1 MDPSMAVLIIDD
13 PRTGG
18 RHSGCIQTD
27 TSTPPLFLSAIRR
40 TSSCPVSGDN
50 GGIRARE
57 AAQQLRGD
65 EILRIADDSSN
76 DWLDV
81 ETKSGRIVRQLD
93 HEHAKRSDIRIRTR
107 MWLMTRFAPRTFGD
121 RLQLD
126 AVRET
131 REAIAAQSDQ
141 ERLEGALAL
150 IARAKRRVAEAF
162 ASGEISEADF
172 EDASGYEER

>member
-1 MDPSMAVLIIDD
+1 MVL
-13 PRTGG
+13 
-18 RHSGCIQTD
+18 
-27 TSTPPLFLSAIRR
+27 
-40 TSSCPVSGDN
+40 
-50 GGIRARE
+50 RA
-57 AAQQLRGD
+57 D
-65 EILRIADDSSN
+65 EILSIADNASN
-76 DWLDV
+76 DWMDQ
-81 ETKSGRIVRQLD
+81 ETKSGRLIRVVD
-93 HEHAKRSDIRIRTR
+93 HEHIKRSDIRIRTR
-107 MWLMTRFAPRTFGD
+107 MWLMTRFAPKTFGE

-172 EDASGYEER
+172 EDASGDEER